1 MKKPGWTKPRFKRNW
16 SRRAGEY
23 STRKK
28 GSRKVL
34 EGLQELVDE
43 RIRRKKKPAETEVSN
58 DDV

>member
-1 MKKPGWTKPRFKRNW
+1 MKKPGWTKPLWKRDW
-16 SRRAGEY
+16 TKRPGEY

-43 RIRRKKKPAETEVSN
+43 RIRRKKKPAQTEN
-58 DDV
+58 QGDQ